1 MPSLLKDANAA
12 EPNALDGFTT
22 HSVIAAVPI
31 FWVMWAAARLWL
43 GYPNP
48 WLALTAQLWVAYS
61 VPWLAFWALR
71 QHGAGKSITWSRI
84 GWTAVVT
91 SLLGAVISLPLAIDF
106 LPARLAAPDWWL
118 RRGAL
123 PWAFG
128 LLLHLPGLLIRRREG
143 MRYKTQL
150 ARVEQSAAL
159 AELSRQI
166 TLAELKTLQAQVEPH
181 FLYNTLASLQ
191 YLIRHNPAMADEMLT
206 RLHDYLRLA
215 LPSMRT
221 PFSTVGRELE
231 LAQAYLAIMK
241 LRLGDRF
248 QFHITLPPELESTP
262 LAPMMVAT
270 LVENAVKH
278 GVEPNVGTGHI
289 TVTARRER
297 EQLVIEVG
305 DNGVGL
311 AQGVKVSAT
320 AGQGV
325 GLANLRDRLASVYGD
340 VARLQ
345 IASGV
350 DGTGVVARIQVPCL

>member
-1 MPSLLKDANAA
+1 MPSLLTETNST

-22 HSVIAAVPI
+22 RSAIPAILV
-31 FWVMWAAARLWL
+31 FWSAWAGARLWL
-43 GYPNP
+43 GYTNP

-61 VPWLAFWALR
+61 LPWLALWALHKR
-71 QHGAGKSITWSRI
+71 KGGKPIAWFTI
-84 GWTAVVT
+84 GWISVFA
-91 SLLGAVISLPLAIDF
+91 SLLGAIASLPLAIDF
-106 LPARLAAPDWWL
+106 LPTRLLSPEWWV

-128 LLLHLPGLLIRRREG
+128 LLLHLPGLLIRRREW
-143 MRYKTQL
+143 MRHQTQL
-150 ARVEQSAAL
+150 ALAEQTTAM

-191 YLIRHNPAMADEMLT
+191 YLIRRNPSLAEEMLT

-215 LPSMRT
+215 LPTMRA
-221 PFSTVGRELE
+221 PLSTVGREME
-231 LAQAYLAIMK
+231 LAQAYLGIMK

-248 QFHITLPPELESTP
+248 QFHITLPAELAALP

-278 GVEPNVGTGHI
+278 GIEPKVGAAHI
-289 TVTARRER
+289 AVSASREG
-297 EQLVIEVG
+297 QILQVKVQ

-311 AQGVKVSAT
+311 VQATASSAT

-340 VARLQ
+340 AARLQ
-345 IASGV
+345 ITTGPN
-350 DGTGVVARIQVPCL
+350 GMGVVARIQIPCL

>member
-1 MPSLLKDANAA
+1 MTW
-12 EPNALDGFTT
+12 NALDGL
-22 HSVIAAVPI
+22 SIRSALPAVLV
-31 FWVMWAAARLWL
+31 FWLAWAGARIWL
-43 GYPNP
+43 GYTNP

-61 VPWLAFWALR
+61 VPWLALWALQR
-71 QHGAGKSITWSRI
+71 HKHGQAIAWSTI
-84 GWTAVVT
+84 GWTCITA
-91 SLLGAVISLPLAIDF
+91 SLLGAITSLPLAIDF
-106 LPARLAAPDWWL
+106 LPARLMAPEWWL

-128 LLLHLPGLLIRRREG
+128 LLLHLPGLIIRRREW
-143 MRYKTQL
+143 MRHQAQL
-150 ARVEQSAAL
+150 AQAEQTTAM

-191 YLIRHNPAMADEMLT
+191 YLIRHNPALAEEMLR

-215 LPSMRT
+215 LPTMRA
-221 PFSTVGRELE
+221 PLSTVGRELE
-231 LAQAYLAIMK
+231 LAQAYLSIMK

-248 QFHITLPPELESTP
+248 QFEILMPPELAEQP

-278 GVEPNVGTGHI
+278 GIEPKVGAGHI
-289 TVTARRER
+289 TITASQRGP
-297 EQLVIEVG
+297 QLELEVR
-305 DNGVGL
+305 DTGVGL
-311 AQGVKVSAT
+311 AQASMASAT

-340 VARLQ
+340 RAHLQITTGPDGSGVVARLQ
-345 IASGV
+345 M
-350 DGTGVVARIQVPCL
+350 PCPLTDPT